1 MRCVACCSPHLAA
14 LQVGRLPVFF
24 KQHSCRFYSAW
35 AFSVPQM
42 VLRFPYSLAEATL
55 WASIVYWIVSVLA
68 QGPLCHAFAD
78 VHGAA
83 LAAAPRSGHVLTERW
98 LCMKR
103 KMHLS

>member
-1 MRCVACCSPHLAA
+1 MVGCGACRSAHLAA

-55 WASIVYWIVSVLA
+55 WASIVYWIVSVPAQSPRVTPLQMCLVPLQLQHLA
-68 QGPLCHAFAD
+68 QAMC
-78 VHGAA
+78 
-83 LAAAPRSGHVLTERW
+83 
-98 LCMKR
+98 
-103 KMHLS
+103 